1 LSKDKWEI
9 TLSFP
14 QDTYIPDLST
24 LGKVFGEGEKA
35 IGRMAEATK
44 SFKNLQD
51 ATKVSALMKP
61 HATAVQSAVEAV
73 SGIAQ
78 SNQKGGPTFGF
89 KLGSPDPMPGEN
101 SMPKGV
107 QGTVVF
113 TYVF

>member
-1 LSKDKWEI
+1 LAKDKWEI

-14 QDTYIPDLST
+14 QDTYIPELSS
-24 LGKVFGEGEKA
+24 LGNVFAEGEKA
-35 IGRMAEATK
+35 IGRMAAATK
-44 SFKNLQD
+44 GFDNLND
-51 ATKVSALMKP
+51 ATKVAAMMKP

-78 SNQKGGPTFGF
+78 ANKKGGPTFGLKF
-89 KLGSPDPMPGEN
+89 GSPEPLPGET
-101 SMPKGV
+101 SMPRGV